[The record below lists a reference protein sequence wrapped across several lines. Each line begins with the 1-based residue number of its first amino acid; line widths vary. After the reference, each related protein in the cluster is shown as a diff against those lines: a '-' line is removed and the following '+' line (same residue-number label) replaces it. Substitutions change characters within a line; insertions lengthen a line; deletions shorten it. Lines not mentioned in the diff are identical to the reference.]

1 MNTAASPAPPAAA
14 LVRVP
19 GLESGDAPLRVE
31 RLIGGIVNDSWR
43 VDTARGRFVLRIAGS
58 VAQRPG
64 VERARERALHAFAAQ
79 SGFAPRVLSWDDAAG
94 VQVREFIDGRVWG
107 EHDLADAQQLRR
119 LGGRLAQ
126 LHALPVPA
134 GVASFDPADCA
145 RQYLR
150 LIEAGGRSTA
160 VAAAITAAVR
170 GAAEIV
176 AARATRRGVIH
187 GDLGFANLLD
197 GERLWLLDWEYAQ
210 VADPVY
216 DVACLLA
223 YCPAARP
230 QAAALLEAA
239 DLTATGADATLA
251 EAIRVYEGL
260 TWLWHRAR
268 GTGIRAP

>member
-1 MNTAASPAPPAAA
+1 MNTAAGLAPPAAA

-31 RLIGGIVNDSWR
+31 RLTGGIVNDSWR
-43 VDTARGRFVLRIAGS
+43 VDTARGRFVLRIAGP

-64 VERARERALHAFAAQ
+64 VERGRERTLHEFAAQ
-79 SGFAPRVLSWDDAAG
+79 AGFAPRALLWDDAAG

-107 EHDLADAQQLRR
+107 ERDLEDTPQLRR

-126 LHALPVPA
+126 LHALPAPA
-134 GVASFDPADCA
+134 GVASFDPADSA

-150 LIEAGGRSTA
+150 LIEAAGQSTA
-160 VAAAITAAVR
+160 VAAAIAAAVR
-170 GAAEIV
+170 RAAEFV
-176 AARATRRGVIH
+176 AARAARRRVIH

-230 QAAALLEAA
+230 QAAVLLEAA
-239 DLTATGADATLA
+239 GLGATAEDGTLA
-251 EAIRVYEGL
+251 ESIRVYEGL